1 MFVPNFSSRRV
12 SLYEKMD
19 LVIPLIYFIY
29 VYPFTP
35 YSLSDDHPE
44 KPYYL

>member
-29 VYPFTP
+29 VYPFTVLLIP
-35 YSLSDDHPE
+35 
-44 KPYYL
+44 